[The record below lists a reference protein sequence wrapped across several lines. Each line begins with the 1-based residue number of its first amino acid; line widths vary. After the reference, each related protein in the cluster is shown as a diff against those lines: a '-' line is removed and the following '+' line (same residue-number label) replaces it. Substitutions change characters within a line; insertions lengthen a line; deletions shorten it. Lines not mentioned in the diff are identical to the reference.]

1 MASNKFKE
9 FKLSSLALNNGTSVF
24 ILLFM
29 IIFLGFSAYRNMPKE
44 LFPEIT
50 IPTIYVSTAYPGN
63 SPLDMENLVT
73 RPLEKEIQPING
85 IKTLSSTSIQ
95 DFSAIVVEFN
105 TDVDVDEV
113 LLEVKDAVDKA
124 KKDLPNDLPA
134 EPSVME
140 VDFSEMPILNI
151 NLSGD
156 FSIDNLKM
164 FAEDLQ
170 DEIEAIAEISEVE
183 IKGVLDREIKVN
195 VDLYKMQANE
205 ISFFDIE
212 NAIANENIS
221 MAGGEIE
228 MQGTRRSLRLVG
240 EFKSAKELEDVIVK
254 HEKGNIVYLRDIAD
268 VEDGYKSRSSYAR
281 LDGFPVVSLDVKKK
295 SGENLLLATEKINQ
309 ILADAKGSKLP
320 TNLTVTIT
328 NDQSKQ
334 TKDQLK
340 NLENSIISGV
350 ILVVAVLFFF
360 LGIRNALFVGL
371 AIPLSMFMSFLI
383 LSAMGVTINM
393 IVLFALILALGM
405 LVDNAIVIIEN
416 IYRLYEEEDMK
427 LMDACKQGVG
437 EVAIPIIASTATT
450 LAAFFPLLFWN
461 DLMGEFMGYIPL
473 TLITV
478 LASSLFIALVINPVV
493 AKTFMKK
500 ESEEKSIK
508 KSTGLKIALAFA
520 IVSAL
525 MYGGGMNV
533 GGSVFGILAVLGIL
547 DMFILRRVAKH
558 FKDVSLVKFEAF
570 YSKVLKAALKGKR
583 PYFYV
588 IGTFALLIF
597 SIWFFGNSGVKT
609 EFFPVNEPQYVN
621 MFIEA
626 PIGTDIEKTD
636 SVTKYFEK
644 EVNQILEDDA
654 YLVESVVANVGTGTS
669 DPNAGPAMGG
679 DTPNKAKITITFVDF
694 VERNGAST
702 SEVLKKLTAEMPA
715 VPGYK
720 VSIEKNQ
727 EGPPTGKPINLE
739 LIGEDLTTLMS
750 IAEEVQR
757 EIDQANIAGIEGLKA
772 DIELG
777 KPELIIEIDRA
788 KARRF
793 GLSTLQIGGTIRTAL
808 FGKEVSKFKDGED
821 EYPIQLRLQ
830 DSRRNSIS
838 DLMNQRITFRD
849 QATGKIAQVPISSV
863 ASYSY
868 NTTYGSVKRKDMD
881 RAITLYSNVIEG
893 YNATEINL
901 KLKELMAEFDMPSG
915 YSYKFTGQQEE
926 QEKTFAFLSM
936 ALVMAVALIALILVS
951 QFNSLIKPLIIILS
965 VLFSTIGV
973 FLGIAAF
980 KMDFV
985 VIMTGIGIISL
996 AGIVV
1001 NNAIVLID
1009 YINLLKS
1016 RKREELGL
1024 SEEQKLSRED
1034 IKEAVIMG
1042 GKTRLRPVLLTAITT
1057 ILGLLPLATG
1067 MNIDFYGLLA
1077 SFNPDIYFGGD
1088 NAIFWGPM
1096 AWTVIFGLTFATFL
1110 TLVIV
1115 PVMYMLTEFFQIRM
1129 HESKLKRQAAK

>member
-679 DTPNKAKITITFVDF
+679 DTPNKAKITISFVDF

-727 EGPPTGKPINLE
+727 EGPPTRKPINLE

>member
-679 DTPNKAKITITFVDF
+679 DTPNKAKITISFVDF